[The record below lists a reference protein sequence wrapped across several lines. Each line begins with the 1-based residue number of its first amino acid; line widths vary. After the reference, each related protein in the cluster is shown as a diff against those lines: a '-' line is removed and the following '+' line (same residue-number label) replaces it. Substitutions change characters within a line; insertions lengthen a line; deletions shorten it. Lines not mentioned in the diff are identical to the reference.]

1 MADTGEQC
9 FEGELYELASN
20 YPHIMNV
27 AMDVPASVTGAFG
40 RRSHVPVAGTADG
53 FPLKAT
59 LVPVGGGRHRLFL
72 NGQVRSGIGKGPGD
86 QVEIRV
92 RLDTS
97 DRMPELPTDL
107 EEALQARD
115 ALAAWEALR
124 PSRRKESL
132 VVLADAKRAATR
144 QKRITRIVQAAI
156 DEGAEL
162 ESSRELS
169 CRTIVGV
176 AVVVQDGIPAGKTS

>member
-1 MADTGEQC
+1 MADTGELG

-27 AMDVPASVTGAFG
+27 AMDVPASVSRAFG
-40 RRSHVPVAGTADG
+40 RRSHVPVVGTADG
-53 FPLKAT
+53 VTLTAT
-59 LVPVGGGRHRLFL
+59 LVPVGEGRHRLFL
-72 NGQVRSGIGKGPGD
+72 DGQVRSAIGKGPGD
-86 QVEIRV
+86 RVEIHV

-97 DRMPELPTDL
+97 DRMPELPADL
-107 EEALQARD
+107 EEALQAHD

-156 DEGAEL
+156 EEGGPRL
-162 ESSRELS
+162 H
-169 CRTIVGV
+169 
-176 AVVVQDGIPAGKTS
+176 P